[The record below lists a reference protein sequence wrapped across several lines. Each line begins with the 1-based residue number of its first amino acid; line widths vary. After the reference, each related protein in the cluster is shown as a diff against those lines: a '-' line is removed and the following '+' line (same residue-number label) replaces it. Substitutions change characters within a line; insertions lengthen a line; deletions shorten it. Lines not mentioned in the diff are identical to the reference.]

1 LYIKEL
7 AVISIKSVSRY
18 FS

>member
-7 AVISIKSVSRY
+7 AVIAIKSVSRY